1 MKQTIKDFCKQIDIT
16 EKQFSGK
23 EKISGYLD
31 LRGLT
36 SIPQGFNPTVG
47 GYLDLSGLTSI
58 PQGFNPTVGGSL
70 YLRGL
75 TSIPQGFNPTVG
87 GSLYLRGLT
96 SIPQGFNPTVGGSLY
111 LRYGVNANHSPL
123 NNKILSWADGKYIS
137 ADGIFTEVLSKKG
150 NVYKVKKLN
159 DPKEFY
165 LVSDGQ
171 SFHSHGDTLKQAKED
186 LRFKM
191 IADKLKKEPIKK
203 DTIITVQYYRIIT
216 GACEAGVK
224 NWMKENNIKKTQY
237 KASELL
243 PLLEKTNAY
252 GVHRF
257 KELVQF

>member
-1 MKQTIKDFCKQIDIT
+1 MKQSIKDFCKQIGIT
-16 EKQFSGK
+16 ENQFNGK
-23 EKISGYLD
+23 EKIGGYLN
-31 LRGLT
+31 LSSLT
-36 SIPQGFNPTVG
+36 SIPEGFNPTVGGSLYLSRLTSIPEGFNPTVG
-47 GYLDLSGLTSI
+47 GYLDLSSLTSI
-58 PQGFNPTVGGSL
+58 PE
-70 YLRGL
+70 
-75 TSIPQGFNPTVG
+75 
-87 GSLYLRGLT
+87 
-96 SIPQGFNPTVGGSLY
+96 GFNPTVGGSLY
-111 LRYGVNANHSPL
+111 LRYGLNANSSHL
-123 NNKILSWADGKYIS
+123 NNKILSWANGKYIS
-137 ADGIFTEVLSKKG
+137 ADGIFTEVLSKKR
-150 NVYKVKKLN
+150 NIYKVKKLN

-171 SFHSHGDTLKQAKED
+171 SFHAHGDTLKQAKED

-216 GACEAGVK
+216 GACETGVK

-257 KELVQF
+257 KELLNF